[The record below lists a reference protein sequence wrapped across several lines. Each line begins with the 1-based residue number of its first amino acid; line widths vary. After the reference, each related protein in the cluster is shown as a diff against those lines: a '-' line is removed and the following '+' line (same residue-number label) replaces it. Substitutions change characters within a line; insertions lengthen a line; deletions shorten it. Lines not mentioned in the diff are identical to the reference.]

1 MTNVFA
7 KKDKKKEADCVKCQK
22 YGKKTATGIDRMGFI
37 YYSSKYGFDKEKTI
51 FKGDRYG
58 ENCSRRIA

>member
-1 MTNVFA
+1 MLNVFA
-7 KKDKKKEADCVKCQK
+7 KKDKKKEADCIKCQK
-22 YGKKTATGIDRMGFI
+22 YRKKTATGIDRMSFI

-58 ENCSRRIA
+58 ENSSRKIA